1 MADWP
6 TAPLGSFGVFWG
18 VAALAG
24 AGTGLLAAPVPA
36 ASLPACADNPLEENA
51 GVVVVVL
58 GAWTGALT
66 DGCAVA
72 GAAVM
77 AGRTGLRTSAPTAPA
92 RTSRTTTQAAT
103 ESKR

>member
-1 MADWP
+1 M
-6 TAPLGSFGVFWG
+6 
-18 VAALAG
+18 
-24 AGTGLLAAPVPA
+24 
-36 ASLPACADNPLEENA
+36 
-51 GVVVVVL
+51 VVVVL